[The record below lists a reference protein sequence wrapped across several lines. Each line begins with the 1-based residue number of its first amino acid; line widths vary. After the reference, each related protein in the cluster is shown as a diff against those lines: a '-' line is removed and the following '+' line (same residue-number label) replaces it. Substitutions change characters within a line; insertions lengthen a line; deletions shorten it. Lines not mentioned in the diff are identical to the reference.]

1 MRIILLLSALTIAL
15 TACEGGTPPSARS
28 SNGTHALGSPSG
40 ELLPGE
46 SGGCRGEVCGLGK
59 DSVDD

>member
-15 TACEGGTPPSARS
+15 TACEGPPPSARS

-40 ELLPGE
+40 EILPGE
-46 SGGCRGEVCGLGK
+46 SSGCRGEVCGLGK
-59 DSVDD
+59 DSVDE